1 MHTKLEGAI
10 FCVLSTCFG
19 EADLEC
25 YGGDLG
31 LDAQDWKALTRL
43 SLREAA
49 VKSNPK
55 NDFMV
60 SGCQCKTYCTCK
72 KFMQM
77 QKTWDH
83 LHKQVSQGFRMPK
96 SSRTGCQI
104 KTGEF

>member
-1 MHTKLEGAI
+1 MQI
-10 FCVLSTCFG
+10 WCSQYQ
-19 EADLEC
+19 ADLEC
-25 YGGDLG
+25 YEGDLG

-49 VKSNPK
+49 IKR

-60 SGCQCKTYCTCK
+60 SHCQCKTLV
-72 KFMQM
+72 QEIHADA
-77 QKTWDH
+77 WDH
-83 LHKQVSQGFRMPK
+83 LHKQGFRMAK